1 MAIQLSYSQ
10 REVRKELL
18 HRRETYFAI
27 QKILSKPARDDEED
41 GNLECIH
48 CHHRFNGVTAAAWKF
63 GLCDDCLHHD

>member
-1 MAIQLSYSQ
+1 M
-10 REVRKELL
+10 L